1 MLILLL
7 TESALCIER
16 GDHLIFGENFM
27 FSNVLEKISIRFEI
41 RNDSKQYF
49 HFVGEMCTA
58 YLYKNKINPTKGYI
72 FELDIVNGS
81 NYELYTAPLDDKL
94 YFEGFPFSIN
104 GNLMQLTKKKGDVE
118 CYGFKS
124 LTFFEKV
131 SELIVAVAVP
141 SKVLYKEHRN
151 HIELLSL
158 LATVPL
164 CIIIFYLKRNS
175 LNLENNSPET
185 KV

>member
-27 FSNVLEKISIRFEI
+27 FSNVLQKISIRFEI
-41 RNDSKQYF
+41 TNETKQYF

-58 YLYKNKINPTKGYI
+58 YLYKNNSRIEPI
-72 FELDIVNGS
+72 FELSIVNGS
-81 NYELYTAPLDDKL
+81 NREVYTSPLDNKL

-104 GNLMQLTKKKGDVE
+104 GNLMRLTSKKGNVE

-131 SELIVAVAVP
+131 TELIISDVIP
-141 SKVLYKEHRN
+141 SRVLYKEHRN

-158 LATVPL
+158 LATVLL
-164 CIIIFYLKRNS
+164 CIIIFYAKRQHLKQIGEIYSHRN
-175 LNLENNSPET
+175 
-185 KV
+185 